1 MLPLTSSRQVLRRL
15 STKPVATLAA
25 DLRLLNSR
33 TCRRTLLTAAF
44 TPVRAPRPLNFR
56 STPAT
61 RRSAYTSTRLVSE
74 RVETAKAPSA
84 ADLED
89 AEIDAEV
96 MSQDQIQLQV
106 SDRAAEVRLTGTCL

>member
-1 MLPLTSSRQVLRRL
+1 M
-15 STKPVATLAA
+15 
-25 DLRLLNSR
+25 
-33 TCRRTLLTAAF
+33 
-44 TPVRAPRPLNFR
+44 
-56 STPAT
+56 
-61 RRSAYTSTRLVSE
+61 SE